1 MKNQSSTYFFTQTP
15 IKYPKY
21 CEKPIH
27 GHKNLK
33 NNSKNQNQLEAKII
47 SMVKSTIFLDEME
60 LIDIKI
66 HYSCYQNC

>member
-1 MKNQSSTYFFTQTP
+1 MKNQSSRYCFTQTP
-15 IKYPKY
+15 RKYSKY
-21 CEKPIH
+21 RDKPIH

-33 NNSKNQNQLEAKII
+33 NNSKNQNQLEVKII